1 MTATVSKSVPAESL
15 EDSILRGLRAW
26 QEKYP
31 NGDGPRDRDLEG
43 DIYSLLYVTLP
54 GVAAV
59 LPGVGWKANDPRG
72 DYSCRFSSVLNEAF
86 TRILDKCPTE
96 LLRKKSLRQLRGYVT
111 KTMSNLMINH
121 YRRKQ
126 TYNRIID
133 RFVGMSEVDQRAANP
148 TLARIIQEKVAYFED
163 RTGVTYDK
171 AVQQIEAWEASSDME
186 ERTMAEAMQLRY
198 VEGLGYIQIAKELE
212 ICKCREDVEC
222 MCKDEIK
229 RMLKNGRDRL
239 RKLKP

>member
-72 DYSCRFSSVLNEAF
+72 DYGFLVDIAYIDYMGYPAATGGRCS
-86 TRILDKCPTE
+86 KC
-96 LLRKKSLRQLRGYVT
+96 
-111 KTMSNLMINH
+111 
-121 YRRKQ
+121 
-126 TYNRIID
+126 
-133 RFVGMSEVDQRAANP
+133 
-148 TLARIIQEKVAYFED
+148 
-163 RTGVTYDK
+163 
-171 AVQQIEAWEASSDME
+171 
-186 ERTMAEAMQLRY
+186 
-198 VEGLGYIQIAKELE
+198 
-212 ICKCREDVEC
+212 
-222 MCKDEIK
+222 
-229 RMLKNGRDRL
+229 
-239 RKLKP
+239 